1 MLFLSL
7 ITLIICKAVPSL
19 NTNLSENGYGRITA
33 IICLFCAILTF
44 NSYSINGLSSGIA
57 IYGGLFHITNIS
69 QILEIFLFLIAFI
82 ILIAWPV
89 EKISF
94 YKHKGLSDNQ
104 IQLINEIKLINI
116 KKTNYNIFT

>member
-7 ITLIICKAVPSL
+7 IVLIICRALQSI
-19 NTNLSENGYGRITA
+19 NTNLSENGYGRITS

-44 NSYSINGLSSGIA
+44 NSYSINGLDSGVA

-89 EKISF
+89 EKTSF
-94 YKHKGLSDNQ
+94 YKN
-104 IQLINEIKLINI
+104 
-116 KKTNYNIFT
+116 FF